1 MGFFSYRELFCFYVN
16 FYRKIS
22 LKEEVSE
29 LLRNLVSS
37 MQYDFWGLNISQQN
51 NSIKLTLYIDKEDGI
66 KIDDCEKVSKQTT
79 LLLDTKKIFDSDYI
93 LEVSSPGLDR
103 ILMTKDHFKKY
114 INEKIKIKLKWFV
127 NNRKNFKGIIKEV
140 QKDHILID
148 VNKELFEIKYD
159 SIDSARLNM

>member
-1 MGFFSYRELFCFYVN
+1 MGFFSYRELFSVYVN
-16 FYRKIS
+16 FYKIS
-22 LKEEVSE
+22 LKEKVSE

-37 MQYDFWGLNISQQN
+37 MEYDFWGLNISQQN

-66 KIDDCEKVSKQTT
+66 KIDDCEKVSKQNHVTFRY
-79 LLLDTKKIFDSDYI
+79 KEIFDSDYI

-114 INEKIKIKLKWFV
+114 INENIKIKLKWLV
-127 NNRKNFKGIIKEV
+127 NDRKNFKGIIKEV
-140 QKDHILID
+140 QKDYILID

-159 SIDSARLNM
+159 SIDSAN

>member
-1 MGFFSYRELFCFYVN
+1 M
-16 FYRKIS
+16 
-22 LKEEVSE
+22 KEEVSE

-79 LLLDTKKIFDSDYI
+79 LLLDTKNIFDSDYI

-114 INEKIKIKLKWFV
+114 INENIKIKLKWLV
-127 NNRKNFKGIIKEV
+127 NNRK
-140 QKDHILID
+140 IL
-148 VNKELFEIKYD
+148 KEL
-159 SIDSARLNM
+159 

>member
-1 MGFFSYRELFCFYVN
+1 M
-16 FYRKIS
+16 
-22 LKEEVSE
+22 
-29 LLRNLVSS
+29 
-37 MQYDFWGLNISQQN
+37 
-51 NSIKLTLYIDKEDGI
+51 KLTLYIDKKDGI

-79 LLLDTKKIFDSDYI
+79 LLLDTKNIFDSDYI

-114 INEKIKIKLKWFV
+114 INENIKIKLKWLV

-159 SIDSARLNM
+159 SIDSARLNT